1 MKAKNSMQMLR
12 NSIFAGLLAMTAH
25 NVAASPVKP
34 TLDLW
39 GTEAF
44 SADCGPTSCGNKS
57 GFSLTSTTANF
68 HKLRADNSL
77 SNAGNAV
84 ESHALLTASTGLS
97 LPQLTAK
104 ASGPL
109 LAEGIASAI
118 GTYSYSGPNVT
129 KTLNATLSGSIL
141 NPNNSPLTNIKI
153 GVAIFDALTLESAV
167 TSTTPGAGFQEL
179 AAVASSLAFGKTVK
193 LSRGTPKPLKTLLL
207 TLTATGSKSGNIA
220 LSLVNG
226 QSFYIVT
233 SLLVEA
239 GKGGT
244 ADALHTFK
252 LSFNN
257 NSGLSSP
264 NSVPVPSAIWLFGS
278 AGLGVFPLYRRRA

>member
-1 MKAKNSMQMLR
+1 MKAKSSKRLLN
-12 NSIFAGLLAMTAH
+12 NVIFAGLLAMSAH
-25 NVAASPVKP
+25 NVAALTVKP
-34 TLDLW
+34 TLELW

-44 SADCGPTSCGNKS
+44 SADCNPTSCGSQS

-68 HKLRADNSL
+68 HKLRADNTL

-84 ESHALLTASTGLS
+84 EGHALMTASTGLT

-129 KTLNATLSGSIL
+129 KILNATLSGSIL
-141 NPNNSPLTNIKI
+141 NPNNSPLTNIKV

-179 AAVASSLAFGKTVK
+179 AAAASSLAFGKTVK

-207 TLTATGSKSGNIA
+207 TLTATGTKSGSIA
-220 LSLVNG
+220 LSLVKG
-226 QSFYIVT
+226 ESFYIVT

-257 NSGLSSP
+257 NSGLVSP
-264 NSVPVPSAIWLFGS
+264 NSVPVPSSIWLFGS
-278 AGLGVFPLYRRRA
+278 SALGALSLKRRRV